1 MKDSFCPPEPC
12 SCSTDT
18 KCSLLNLTCECPCI
32 SHLDFH
38 YCHNQFYNSSLPI
51 CAPSAEEVLSA
62 ACGAPSHIV
71 QIHSCNDPVLED
83 CFVPR
88 CTEKNTSET
97 CEGIIGCFWCENN
110 KDDIPLE
117 KPYCASAEVCFK
129 GREVEKENCPSEA
142 TSAAVVSPPTQ
153 VNHSSDVKP
162 SSDRE
167 SRPLSYGAICGIVT
181 GCVVVEAAMLI
192 VVVLT
197 IRRCRN
203 KSIANASSS
212 TEQIF
217 VSGTQSAS
225 ADSTQRRPS
234 AQPKNGTYNV
244 LERPTRFTQTPITL
258 AQEHSY
264 ENVIDDPPAVPAR
277 KQLTRAVSE
286 ASGSSGQTSVE
297 MSTLDSSRKR
307 SSNADR
313 QEDVSPKNVR
323 TGAAPIPA
331 PVNTE
336 INFTPPEAVSK
347 EERVSEDQQQ
357 TSASDAGCIPQE
369 INNVQQLDGNITQKT
384 SEKRPSNAIMPPSI
398 EANEQQYDSNPPV
411 DVRTRRESS
420 NSTVLD
426 PEGYI
431 ICVV

>member
-1 MKDSFCPPEPC
+1 
-12 SCSTDT
+12 
-18 KCSLLNLTCECPCI
+18 
-32 SHLDFH
+32 
-38 YCHNQFYNSSLPI
+38 
-51 CAPSAEEVLSA
+51 
-62 ACGAPSHIV
+62 
-71 QIHSCNDPVLED
+71 
-83 CFVPR
+83 
-88 CTEKNTSET
+88 
-97 CEGIIGCFWCENN
+97 
-110 KDDIPLE
+110 
-117 KPYCASAEVCFK
+117 
-129 GREVEKENCPSEA
+129 
-142 TSAAVVSPPTQ
+142 
-153 VNHSSDVKP
+153 
-162 SSDRE
+162 
-167 SRPLSYGAICGIVT
+167 
-181 GCVVVEAAMLI
+181 
-192 VVVLT
+192 
-197 IRRCRN
+197 
-203 KSIANASSS
+203 
-212 TEQIF
+212 
-217 VSGTQSAS
+217 
-225 ADSTQRRPS
+225 
-234 AQPKNGTYNV
+234 
-244 LERPTRFTQTPITL
+244 
-258 AQEHSY
+258 
-264 ENVIDDPPAVPAR
+264 
-277 KQLTRAVSE
+277 
-286 ASGSSGQTSVE
+286 

-369 INNVQQLDGNITQKT
+369 INNVQQLDGYITQKT